1 MTISNIERVRLFYRR
16 FEKTDKV
23 LVMINADPDAI
34 ASAMAIRRLLWRK
47 VVGVVLTHVNVIER
61 PDNLAMAKLLGAK
74 LIHVDAI
81 NPAQYNRLVLV
92 DSQPDHHERFPAV
105 DPDVIIDHHPPG
117 PEKYKGLTDIR
128 PDYGAASTIMTE
140 YLKAAKIKPSA
151 KLATALYLGIKTDTS
166 NFERRAIMADV
177 QAFQFIYR
185 YTNTFVARRIEQAE
199 IKPEFL
205 KYFSRALDRHHLK
218 RHKRIVHLG
227 RVETPDI
234 CVIVADFF
242 MRVSDI
248 KWSIVSGIYGK
259 TLIVILRNDGIS
271 KDAGKTAQ
279 NIFGAMGTA
288 GGHKSMARAEV
299 PLTVFYKTT
308 EARTD
313 GDIQPWLIQAL
324 G

>member
-1 MTISNIERVRLFYRR
+1 MTVSNIERVRLFYRR

-34 ASAMAIRRLLWRK
+34 AGAMAIRRLLWRQ
-47 VVGVVLTHVNVIER
+47 VASVTVAHVNVIER
-61 PDNLAMAKLLGAK
+61 PDNLAMIGLLDAKLV
-74 LIHVDAI
+74 HVDTI
-81 NPAQYNRLVLV
+81 DPARYNRLVLV
-92 DSQPDHHERFPAV
+92 DSQPDHHERFPAM

-117 PEKYKGLTDIR
+117 RKKFQGLVDIR

-185 YTNTFVARRIEQAE
+185 YANTYLARRIEQAE

-205 KYFSRALDRHHLK
+205 KYFSRALDRHYLK
-218 RHKRIVHLG
+218 RHRLIAHLG
-227 RVETPDI
+227 RVDNPDI
-234 CVIVADFF
+234 CVIIADFF

-248 KWSIVSGIYGK
+248 KWSIVSGIYEK
-259 TLIVILRNDGIS
+259 TLVVILRNDGIS

-279 NIFGAMGTA
+279 KSFGAMGTA

-299 PLTVFYKTT
+299 PLKHFYENTGT
-308 EARTD
+308 RTD
-313 GDIQPWLIQAL
+313 DDVRHWIIKKL